1 MNLTQ
6 QQKRVIK
13 DAAMGTPPHIFETG
27 KYKLHPNVIIS
38 LEKKELVAVTR
49 LKGGLRQVELTDKA
63 RQLITV
69 IVKPPW
75 VKVTFNE

>member
-13 DAAMGTPPHIFETG
+13 DAAIGTPPHIFDTG
-27 KYKLHPNVIIS
+27 KYKLHPNVILS
-38 LEKKELVAVTR
+38 LEKKGLVAVTK
-49 LKGGLRQVELTDKA
+49 LSKGLRQVELTDKA
-63 RQLITV
+63 RHLIT
-69 IVKPPW
+69 ITQNPPW